1 MLVQEKKFQEEDG
14 SIGYYEAVFES
25 SNILQT
31 TYFPASNLLYI
42 SFQRGG
48 VYSYGN
54 VSEDL
59 YEDFKAAESHGK
71 FFISTIKSQ
80 PEKYPYRK
88 EFTLYPDEVKDLKEI
103 VEKNTVTFQ
112 NGLTPSPQP
121 VLVLEENDTEPNNI
135 VFYIEEEETIRINEE
150 GFYWKG
156 EFVEDDE
163 VIYQKFKEWI
173 EYAHNK
179 KQEATKMT
187 EWVKSELK
195 LLENT
200 ENKTQFEEGQLYEL
214 KILDQWT

>member
-71 FFISTIKSQ
+71 FFQSTIKSQ

-103 VEKNTVTFQ
+103 VEEAAEKPIS
-112 NGLTPSPQP
+112 TPWLFS
-121 VLVLEENDTEPNNI
+121 T
-135 VFYIEEEETIRINEE
+135 EEEPSFIFNLDDEEVIKINKE
-150 GFYWKG
+150 GFFWKDKL
-156 EFVEDDE
+156 VEEDNE
-163 VIYQKFKEWI
+163 IYQRFKEWLDHAW
-173 EYAHNK
+173 E
-179 KQEATKMT
+179 
-187 EWVKSELK
+187 
-195 LLENT
+195 
-200 ENKTQFEEGQLYEL
+200 
-214 KILDQWT
+214 KIKE